1 MHSNIRLSALSVMF
15 VSGAVLA
22 QPAQVVEYN
31 PNVQAPVP
39 VQEAGIV
46 SYVNGKFNQVDR
58 SIEDLGDRADRAEND
73 LSKLKSLE
81 ARIAELEKKLAKL
94 ETMAVAPAANAQ
106 GSSTTGDSASS
117 APMSAA
123 DVEASQAAYK
133 KAFDLLMAGK
143 YAEAGTGFKSFI
155 EKYPTSDQ
163 LSNAHYWM
171 GETQFINRKFDVAVK
186 SYEQAAKLKG
196 AKEADALVK
205 QAQCMI
211 ELKQTTKAQEVLES
225 VKKNFADSSA
235 AKQADKLLAS
245 LKATKK

>member
-1 MHSNIRLSALSVMF
+1 MYLKISAIVLSTFFSGVALS
-15 VSGAVLA
+15 

-58 SIEDLGDRADRAEND
+58 SIEDLGDRADRAENA
-73 LSKLKSLE
+73 LSKLKTLE
-81 ARIAELEKKLAKL
+81 TRISDLEKKLAKL
-94 ETMAVAPAANAQ
+94 ETMAVAPAANTSGTSITSEVSQ
-106 GSSTTGDSASS
+106 AS
-117 APMSAA
+117 PMSAA

-143 YAEAGTGFKSFI
+143 YPEAGVGFKSFI

-171 GETQFINRKFDVAVK
+171 GETQFINRKFDVALK

-211 ELKQTTKAQEVLES
+211 ELKQTTKAQEVLEL
-225 VKKNFADSSA
+225 VKKNFVDSSA

-245 LKATKK
+245 LKAAKK